1 MTSQYKLAPM
11 KRFILIVFLISCANM
26 FAQELTV
33 PAATQYLADN
43 PFVIS
48 PSYAGI
54 GDNVRI
60 RANGFAQWVGIK
72 DSPQNQALYADFRI
86 ADQSGIGVSFY
97 NDKNGYTKQ
106 SGAKFSFAHH
116 IILDYYSKQY
126 LSFGIS
132 YNLNNFRIEIDKFQ
146 SNTGTYFDPSV
157 VNDRRTSNNN
167 FDIGLLYRKG
177 GFFASLNASNLL
189 NKDIKKFYLAE
200 PNLLRNYQ
208 VYTGYTYKSNRDSR
222 IEIEPSLF
230 YQYFQNDGRSSTDLN
245 FKMRYLDR
253 QRLGYYWLGATYRFL
268 NDQPLKPLTVGPMVG
283 LKKSNFYFAYSYQ
296 ITLNEIAG
304 FNAGT
309 HMVTIGLD
317 FFQGLSNC
325 PCTQTE
331 VNY

>member
-1 MTSQYKLAPM
+1 MTSQYKISPM
-11 KRFILIVFLISCANM
+11 KRFILIVFLISCANN

-60 RANGFAQWVGIK
+60 RANGFAQWLGIK
-72 DSPQNQALYADFRI
+72 DAPQNQALYADFRI

-116 IILDYYSKQY
+116 IILDYYSKQF

-132 YNLNNFRIEIDKFQ
+132 YNLNNFRIEVDKFQ
-146 SNTGTYFDPSV
+146 SNTGTGFDPSV

-167 FDIGLLYRKG
+167 FDLGLLYRKG
-177 GFFASLNASNLL
+177 GFFTSFNVSNIL

-208 VYTGYTYKSNRDSR
+208 IYSGYTYKSNRDSR
-222 IEIEPSLF
+222 IELEPSLF

-245 FKMRYLDR
+245 FKIRYLDR

-268 NDQPLKPLTVGPMVG
+268 NDQAFKPLTIGPMVG

-296 ITLNEIAG
+296 VTLNDLVG
-304 FNAGT
+304 FNSGT
-309 HMVTIGLD
+309 HMITLGLD